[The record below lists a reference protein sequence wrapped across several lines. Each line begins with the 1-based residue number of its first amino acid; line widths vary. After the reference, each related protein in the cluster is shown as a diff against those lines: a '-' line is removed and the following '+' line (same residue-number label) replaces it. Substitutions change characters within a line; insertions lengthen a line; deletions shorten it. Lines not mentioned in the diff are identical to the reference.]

1 MNPLKSPAEVGIAVS
16 ETGLAKSFGASR
28 RAGALRKSMARCV
41 AVLSLVVCGLAFAAP
56 ARANNIDVEVLSD
69 VLAVDQVCT
78 LREAIINANN
88 DAATWP
94 DCAAGS
100 GADVININP
109 SGTITLAIVNTPGPG
124 DTDQLAAEG
133 DLDITSSL
141 TINGNPSGTT
151 INANQID
158 RIFDINADP
167 DIFDGIT
174 PPPINVTLNN
184 LTITNGRQNDVGAV
198 KVGADATVTMN
209 GCTVSNST
217 SWANDAGGVG
227 VFTGGALTMNNCTVS
242 GNHALL
248 LAGGIKNEGAL
259 TLSGCTVSDN
269 RTDTTPTR
277 GQGIGSY
284 STTTIRNTIVAGNS
298 TNRPELEGTYTSEG
312 YNVIGRITDNTMTP
326 IAIITPA
333 PGTADQI
340 GVSPALVNLGPL
352 QNNGGPTPTHAL
364 GAGSIAIDKGN
375 SFGLTTD
382 QRGEVRPC
390 DLAAVANASGGDGSD
405 SGAFELQGMCV
416 SNVPAPPD
424 AVDDVANVL
433 EDSGANAVNVLAN
446 DTDANGDTLTVVS
459 VTQGAHGS
467 VAITGGGA
475 GVSYTPAAN
484 YFGPD
489 SFSYTIDDG
498 NGGTDTANVSVNV
511 SNVNDAPTASGD
523 AYDTDSNTPLHVNA
537 PGVLSNDSDIDGDAL
552 SAQQVTGPSH
562 ALSFALHAD
571 GSFDY
576 TPALNF
582 SGNDSFTY
590 RASDGSAQSNTV
602 TVNITVH
609 DKVPP
614 ALSASVGTGS
624 LWPPNHDLEN
634 VGLSVSA
641 SDNSGDPVQIQ
652 VAVFSDEDD
661 VTSAGGEMSPDAKN
675 IAPVTLRLRS
685 ERSGNSDGRVYL
697 IVVTATDSSN
707 NVTRACLAVVIPKSQ
722 SGASATSV
730 AQQAQAAVNYCQT
743 HNGAPPPGYFVVGD
757 GPTVG
762 PKQ

>member
-1 MNPLKSPAEVGIAVS
+1 MNPLKSPAEDGLAVS
-16 ETGLAKSFGASR
+16 SRSLAKSFDAAR
-28 RAGALRKSMARCV
+28 RADALRKSLAGCV
-41 AVLSLVVCGLAFAAP
+41 ALLSLAACALAFAAP
-56 ARANNIDVEVLSD
+56 ARATTIDVEVLSD

-109 SGTITLAIVNTPGPG
+109 AGTITFAIANAPANGG
-124 DTDQLAAEG
+124 DTEQFAARG
-133 DLDITSSL
+133 DLDIISSM

-151 INANQID
+151 IDADQID
-158 RIFDINADP
+158 RIFDINP
-167 DIFDGIT
+167 DGDGDGIT
-174 PPPINVTLNN
+174 PLITVVLNN
-184 LTITNGRQNDVGAV
+184 LTITNGRQNDTGALMV
-198 KVGADATVTMN
+198 QANATVTMN
-209 GCTVSNST
+209 GCTVSDST

-227 VFTGGALTMNNCTVS
+227 VFSGGALTMNNCTVS

-248 LAGGIKNEGAL
+248 LAGGIKNEGTL

-284 STTTIRNTIVAGNS
+284 ALTTIRNTIVVGNS
-298 TNRPELEGTYTSEG
+298 SGRPELEGTYTSEG

-375 SFGLTTD
+375 SFTLTTD
-382 QRGEVRPC
+382 QRGLTRPC
-390 DLAAVANASGGDGSD
+390 DLAAVANATGGDGSD
-405 SGAFELQGMCV
+405 SGAFEVQGMCV
-416 SNVPAPPD
+416 SNAPAPPD
-424 AVDDVANVL
+424 AVDDAANVL

-446 DTDANGDTLTVVS
+446 DTDSNGDTLTVVS
-459 VTQGAHGS
+459 VTQGSHGS
-467 VAITGGGA
+467 VAITGGGTN
-475 GVSYTPAAN
+475 VSYTPAPN

-489 SFSYTIDDG
+489 SFGYTIDDG
-498 NGGTDTANVSVNV
+498 NGGTDSANVSVNV
-511 SNVNDAPTASGD
+511 SNVNDAPAALGD

-537 PGVLSNDSDIDGDAL
+537 PGVLSNDSDVDGDSL

-582 SGNDSFTY
+582 SGGDSFTY

-614 ALSASVGTGS
+614 ALSASVGVGS

-634 VGLSVSA
+634 VGLNVSA
-641 SDNSGDPVQIQ
+641 SDNSGAPVAVQ

-661 VTSAGGEMSPDAKN
+661 VTSAGGEMSPDAKT

-707 NVTRACLAVVIPKSQ
+707 NVSRACLAVVIPKSQ
-722 SGASATSV
+722 SKASEASV